1 MIRLESNCANGQ
13 IVSLFYVKIEKFVM
27 NFKRCV
33 F

>member
-1 MIRLESNCANGQ
+1 MIPLNNRANGQ
-13 IVSLFYVKIEKFVM
+13 IVSLFYVKIEKFVI